1 MDEQT
6 DKEID
11 VEAAS
16 QIRKYSQVTIYRNI
30 KKSKDMA
37 KQIYAGHVMARM
49 WGCVGRDGRIEGR
62 GLLQSFS

>member
-11 VEAAS
+11 IEAAS
-16 QIRKYSQVTIYRNI
+16 QIRKYSQVTVYRNI

-49 WGCVGRDGRIEGR
+49 
-62 GLLQSFS
+62 